1 MQMNTRSLQGI
12 GFGIALAGLVAV
24 PPFASAAP
32 SNVAIWSNIG
42 LGLQTIGG
50 TVGTAGDFNCDGVS
64 DLLLGGP
71 DSDLTAGGAAF
82 WTNVGW
88 VGIHFGG
95 VTLPPQP
102 NDTPDW
108 VVVGNSAVGTNQTG
122 ARAGARLAAGD
133 VNRDGCD
140 DVITTTESTLG
151 AGELVQVYF
160 GSPGGPSTSFGWRRF
175 IGSFGSQISGSVA
188 SGDVNGD
195 GTADIIV
202 GAPDATNGQANEGM
216 VLVWLGSQFLAS
228 NPDGVGN
235 PDWFAESN
243 QGNAGLGT
251 SVSSGDVNGD
261 GRDDIVAGAPGWDGS
276 FVGTTDTGIALMW
289 SGSPVLASAVDGTPA
304 NASWSFQ
311 IGSPAAHLGAS
322 ISVAGDLDGDGFADI
337 VMGAPN
343 YDNFATAGTNEGAV
357 IVSRGASPAPPTDV
371 YSWTHP
377 GQVSG
382 ARLGYAVASAGDVNG
397 DGRADYLMSEPDIQ
411 VAGFVRGRV
420 HLVLGRPT
428 ASWTINPVSDV
439 LYTEADTGNATF
451 PTRYAW
457 AIGTAGDWNNDG
469 FSDVVI
475 GAPWKNSFSG
485 QAFVYPGRGDT
496 LKATSSLTMRNGQA
510 DSSLGLGVAFAGD
523 INHDGFTDI
532 IGGAPNYEDS
542 PAQNGEGRFFVGYGG
557 RCEPDCTSPF
567 SEIIFPGQ
575 REGNQAG
582 AQLGWS
588 VSSAG
593 DVNGD
598 GFADVVAGAP
608 LYDGFSFPCP
618 IFQTCPVPD
627 AGLANIYL
635 GGGGGLAFT
644 PSLSINGANQLGSQ
658 FGYSVANAGDV
669 NGDGYGDV
677 IVGAPYYNAAAGADE
692 GRVFLYLGSAAGLS
706 SSPSWIKSGGQVN
719 AHFGIDVAGAGDVN
733 GDGFS
738 DVIIGAD
745 GFGATG
751 AAFVYLGRP
760 TNPSFPQGL
769 SDTPI
774 RTLVGLQAG
783 SSFGLTVATAGDL
796 NRDGFADVVVG
807 APTYFDDPEFGLQ
820 IGMVNVYHG
829 ASGGPLATATFN
841 IYGPYSTPGAVNR
854 FGNGVAG
861 AGDVN
866 GDGYGDLIVG
876 DQWFE
881 GPAGFA
887 QGSAYVFHGSPS
899 GITSSIANRT
909 FQDCPT
915 GFCDFGRDVAGAG
928 DLNGDGI
935 SDVLIAAYGYT
946 EGASREGG
954 VFVHLG
960 NEGRG
965 RSMELLQS
973 LGFSGAPRAILG
985 ATADNFDAVMNLKSP
1000 AGRTRAEFELEVKS
1014 IGQNFDALGT
1024 LKSGLLDNSL
1034 NGRTSLTVLGIPGS
1048 VYQWR
1053 ARVRSASPL
1062 FGRSRWISLPEN
1074 APREMDIRVLP
1085 EPGIAAALFTGI
1097 GALAGLARRR
1107 RRASGLRSGGEASA

>member
-1 MQMNTRSLQGI
+1 MRMNMRSLQGVGI
-12 GFGIALAGLVAV
+12 GFGIALATFLATA
-24 PPFASAAP
+24 PDASAVP
-32 SNVAIWSNIG
+32 SNVAVWSKIG
-42 LGLQTIGG
+42 LGSQTMGG
-50 TVGTAGDFNCDGVS
+50 AVGTAGDFNCDGVS

-95 VTLPPQP
+95 ATLPPQP

-122 ARAGARLAAGD
+122 ARAGARIAAGD

-160 GSPGGPSTSFGWRRF
+160 GGPGGPSTSFGWRRF
-175 IGSFGSQISGSVA
+175 IGTFGAQTSGSVA

-202 GAPDATNGQANEGM
+202 GAPEANLGQSGEGA
-216 VLVWLGSQFLAS
+216 VLVWLGSQFLSS

-243 QGNAGLGT
+243 QGNANLGT

-276 FVGTTDTGIALMW
+276 FAGTTDTGIALMW
-289 SGSPVLASAVDGTPA
+289 SGSPVLASAADGNPA

-311 IGSPAAHLGAS
+311 IGSPAAHLGS
-322 ISVAGDLDGDGFADI
+322 SVVVAGDLDGDGFADI

-357 IVSRGASPAPPTDV
+357 IVSRGASPAPPTDI

-428 ASWTINPVSDV
+428 VSWTINPVSDV

-542 PAQNGEGRFFVGYGG
+542 PAQSGEGRIFVEYGG

-567 SEIIFPGQ
+567 SEFIFPGQ

-588 VSSAG
+588 VSAAG

-598 GFADVVAGAP
+598 GFADVIAGAP
-608 LYDGFSFPCP
+608 TFDTEVFCGRFCFTTVPNVGLVQLYLGSASGLGFSPALNLLGPAPLFGSP
-618 IFQTCPVPD
+618 QQD
-627 AGLANIYL
+627 A
-635 GGGGGLAFT
+635 
-644 PSLSINGANQLGSQ
+644 Q

-669 NGDGYGDV
+669 NGDGFGDV
-677 IVGAPYYNAAAGADE
+677 IVAAPYYDAAAGADE

-706 SSPSWIKSGGQVN
+706 SSPSWFKSGGQAN
-719 AHFGIDVAGAGDVN
+719 ARLGIDVAGAGDVN

-745 GFGATG
+745 GYGATG

-760 TNPSFPQGL
+760 TNASFPQGL
-769 SDTPI
+769 SNTPI
-774 RTLVGLQAG
+774 RTLIGVRAG

-807 APTYFDDPEFGLQ
+807 APTFLDDPDFGPQ
-820 IGMVNVYHG
+820 IGMVTTYHG
-829 ASGGPLATATFN
+829 APGGPLATPSSN
-841 IYGPYSTPGAVNR
+841 IYGPYTNPGSQNR

-887 QGSAYVFHGSPS
+887 QGSAYIFHGSPS
-899 GITSSIANRT
+899 GIPSSVANRT

-915 GFCDFGRDVAGAG
+915 DFCDFGRDVAGAG

-946 EGASREGG
+946 GAVSREGG
-954 VFVHLG
+954 IFLHLG

-965 RSMELLQS
+965 RSMEVLQT
-973 LGFSGAPRAILG
+973 LGFNGAPQAILG
-985 ATADNFDAVMNLKSP
+985 ATANNFDAVMNLKSP

-1014 IGQNFDALGT
+1014 IGQDFDGQGT
-1024 LKSGLLDNSL
+1024 LKSVLLDNSL

-1085 EPGIAAALFTGI
+1085 EPGVAAALVAGI
-1097 GALAGLARRR
+1097 GALVGLGRRR
-1107 RRASGLRSGGEASA
+1107 RRMSRA